1 MAPAELSVSPA
12 GGAPPVSAQVYGGVP
27 PAATKACEYAVPTA
41 APGSGADV
49 VMARPVIAM
58 VSCSVA
64 VAETLSVTWIVK
76 VYEPVLVGVAVTSF
90 PLTVETGGGGLGGR
104 AAEDGAREC
113 NAGRQRTRAR
123 GKSVGRRS
131 PRGGQCLAVGR
142 AHLSAR
148 QGGCGDGQPAR
159 DNQRELLAGLA

>member
-64 VAETLSVTWIVK
+64 VAETLAVTWIVK
-76 VYEPVLVGVAVTSF
+76 VYEPVLVGV
-90 PLTVETGGGGLGGR
+90 PL
-104 AAEDGAREC
+104 
-113 NAGRQRTRAR
+113 RTAPV
-123 GKSVGRRS
+123 SVGRRS

-159 DNQRELLAGLA
+159 DNQRKLLAGLA